1 MNRTLLKTVLISSFC
16 LLYLGAA
23 AGPFPPEIAA
33 WNAQEKMRQ
42 EQNAAKL
49 LRDLNAAVASGA
61 KEYKMP
67 RDHYRFSPGRAPF
80 LLKDLRDFT
89 LDGNGSTIWTS
100 AFNVAHPAMRL
111 SNCTNVTVKNL
122 SFDNDPLGFLQGEV
136 QEVDPE
142 AKTFTVR
149 LTDGYPTP
157 SVWTEHF
164 NRLRN
169 GKLAFADRSGRLL
182 PNQRM
187 DYPDSIVPGKTP
199 GEYRISTRWSFPF
212 RYKVPLKKGIRFV
225 CAPRSF
231 QHAVSIW
238 ESEACRLE
246 NITIYA
252 SGHMGVTEHYGKGG
266 HRYTR
271 VRVILRPGTDRV
283 LACNADVFHSSHV
296 QNGPIVENCEFSH
309 ALDDLLTIHGFF
321 SYVYRQ
327 PKADTVILL
336 VEYRPF
342 DFTGSQ
348 IRFVDPAT
356 GEVSE
361 SRLVKSSNVLSE
373 GREAALAEYEKFRSE
388 WKLKKLHPRSFL
400 IELVLDR
407 GIQLAGHRLAD
418 TGKFSGRN
426 SIVRNSHLHDGFV
439 RGLLIKAASRIEHN
453 LVERTG
459 AAGILVMPDFYFLEN
474 PWPEDVFIL
483 RNTFREN
490 NLSINGKRFAAGS
503 GAISILQPQT
513 PGGRGSIRNIRV
525 EENLLESPA
534 AIGILL
540 SGVTGG
546 TICGNRI
553 KAPFTGWESC
563 PIRRDLEKYP
573 YAICLTADRDLKLEN
588 NRVEQLPPGISEQ
601 NQPAQ

>member
-1 MNRTLLKTVLISSFC
+1 M
-16 LLYLGAA
+16 
-23 AGPFPPEIAA
+23 
-33 WNAQEKMRQ
+33 
-42 EQNAAKL
+42 
-49 LRDLNAAVASGA
+49 
-61 KEYKMP
+61 
-67 RDHYRFSPGRAPF
+67 
-80 LLKDLRDFT
+80 
-89 LDGNGSTIWTS
+89 
-100 AFNVAHPAMRL
+100 
-111 SNCTNVTVKNL
+111 
-122 SFDNDPLGFLQGEV
+122 
-136 QEVDPE
+136 
-142 AKTFTVR
+142 
-149 LTDGYPTP
+149 
-157 SVWTEHF
+157 
-164 NRLRN
+164 
-169 GKLAFADRSGRLL
+169 
-182 PNQRM
+182 
-187 DYPDSIVPGKTP
+187 
-199 GEYRISTRWSFPF
+199 
-212 RYKVPLKKGIRFV
+212 
-225 CAPRSF
+225 
-231 QHAVSIW
+231 
-238 ESEACRLE
+238 
-246 NITIYA
+246 
-252 SGHMGVTEHYGKGG
+252 
-266 HRYTR
+266 
-271 VRVILRPGTDRV
+271 
-283 LACNADVFHSSHV
+283 FHSSHV

-407 GIQLAGHRLAD
+407 GIQLAGQRLAD

-563 PIRRDLEKYP
+563 PVRRDLEKYP

>member
-1 MNRTLLKTVLISSFC
+1 MKTV
-16 LLYLGAA
+16 
-23 AGPFPPEIAA
+23 
-33 WNAQEKMRQ
+33 
-42 EQNAAKL
+42 
-49 LRDLNAAVASGA
+49 
-61 KEYKMP
+61 
-67 RDHYRFSPGRAPF
+67 
-80 LLKDLRDFT
+80 
-89 LDGNGSTIWTS
+89 
-100 AFNVAHPAMRL
+100 
-111 SNCTNVTVKNL
+111 
-122 SFDNDPLGFLQGEV
+122 
-136 QEVDPE
+136 
-142 AKTFTVR
+142 
-149 LTDGYPTP
+149 
-157 SVWTEHF
+157 
-164 NRLRN
+164 
-169 GKLAFADRSGRLL
+169 
-182 PNQRM
+182 
-187 DYPDSIVPGKTP
+187 
-199 GEYRISTRWSFPF
+199 
-212 RYKVPLKKGIRFV
+212 
-225 CAPRSF
+225 
-231 QHAVSIW
+231 
-238 ESEACRLE
+238 
-246 NITIYA
+246 
-252 SGHMGVTEHYGKGG
+252 
-266 HRYTR
+266 
-271 VRVILRPGTDRV
+271 
-283 LACNADVFHSSHV
+283 
-296 QNGPIVENCEFSH
+296 
-309 ALDDLLTIHGFF
+309 
-321 SYVYRQ
+321 
-327 PKADTVILL
+327 DTVILL

-426 SIVRNSHLHDGFV
+426 SIIRNSHLHDGFV

-525 EENLLESPA
+525 EENLLESPS
-534 AIGILL
+534 AIGILV

-563 PIRRDLEKYP
+563 PVRRDLEKYP

>member
-1 MNRTLLKTVLISSFC
+1 M
-16 LLYLGAA
+16 
-23 AGPFPPEIAA
+23 
-33 WNAQEKMRQ
+33 
-42 EQNAAKL
+42 
-49 LRDLNAAVASGA
+49 
-61 KEYKMP
+61 
-67 RDHYRFSPGRAPF
+67 
-80 LLKDLRDFT
+80 
-89 LDGNGSTIWTS
+89 
-100 AFNVAHPAMRL
+100 
-111 SNCTNVTVKNL
+111 
-122 SFDNDPLGFLQGEV
+122 
-136 QEVDPE
+136 
-142 AKTFTVR
+142 
-149 LTDGYPTP
+149 
-157 SVWTEHF
+157 
-164 NRLRN
+164 
-169 GKLAFADRSGRLL
+169 
-182 PNQRM
+182 
-187 DYPDSIVPGKTP
+187 
-199 GEYRISTRWSFPF
+199 
-212 RYKVPLKKGIRFV
+212 
-225 CAPRSF
+225 
-231 QHAVSIW
+231 
-238 ESEACRLE
+238 
-246 NITIYA
+246 
-252 SGHMGVTEHYGKGG
+252 
-266 HRYTR
+266 
-271 VRVILRPGTDRV
+271 
-283 LACNADVFHSSHV
+283 
-296 QNGPIVENCEFSH
+296 
-309 ALDDLLTIHGFF
+309 LTIHGFF

-388 WKLKKLHPRSFL
+388 RKLKKLHPRSFL

-513 PGGRGSIRNIRV
+513 PGLHPEHQGGGESSGIPLRNRHSRLRRDRRNHLRQPDQGAV
-525 EENLLESPA
+525 YRM
-534 AIGILL
+534 GILPGSPGSGEISVRHL
-540 SGVTGG
+540 S
-546 TICGNRI
+546 
-553 KAPFTGWESC
+553 
-563 PIRRDLEKYP
+563 
-573 YAICLTADRDLKLEN
+573 DR
-588 NRVEQLPPGISEQ
+588 
-601 NQPAQ
+601 

>member
-1 MNRTLLKTVLISSFC
+1 MNTSF
-16 LLYLGAA
+16 LRVAL
-23 AGPFPPEIAA
+23 IAA
-33 WNAQEKMRQ
+33 WGFMRRSS
-42 EQNAAKL
+42 
-49 LRDLNAAVASGA
+49 LRRVSRQLAGSFPGLGM
-61 KEYKMP
+61 EL
-67 RDHYRFSPGRAPF
+67 RFRSATGISPGGR
-80 LLKDLRDFT
+80 
-89 LDGNGSTIWTS
+89 S
-100 AFNVAHPAMRL
+100 
-111 SNCTNVTVKNL
+111 
-122 SFDNDPLGFLQGEV
+122 
-136 QEVDPE
+136 
-142 AKTFTVR
+142 
-149 LTDGYPTP
+149 
-157 SVWTEHF
+157 
-164 NRLRN
+164 
-169 GKLAFADRSGRLL
+169 RSGRRQFLSVSCG
-182 PNQRM
+182 
-187 DYPDSIVPGKTP
+187 YTP
-199 GEYRISTRWSFPF
+199 
-212 RYKVPLKKGIRFV
+212 
-225 CAPRSF
+225 
-231 QHAVSIW
+231 
-238 ESEACRLE
+238 
-246 NITIYA
+246 
-252 SGHMGVTEHYGKGG
+252 
-266 HRYTR
+266 
-271 VRVILRPGTDRV
+271 
-283 LACNADVFHSSHV
+283 
-296 QNGPIVENCEFSH
+296 
-309 ALDDLLTIHGFF
+309 
-321 SYVYRQ
+321 
-327 PKADTVILL
+327 
-336 VEYRPF
+336 
-342 DFTGSQ
+342 
-348 IRFVDPAT
+348 
-356 GEVSE
+356 
-361 SRLVKSSNVLSE
+361 
-373 GREAALAEYEKFRSE
+373 FRSE

-426 SIVRNSHLHDGFV
+426 SIIRNSHLHDGFV

-563 PIRRDLEKYP
+563 PVRRDLEKYP